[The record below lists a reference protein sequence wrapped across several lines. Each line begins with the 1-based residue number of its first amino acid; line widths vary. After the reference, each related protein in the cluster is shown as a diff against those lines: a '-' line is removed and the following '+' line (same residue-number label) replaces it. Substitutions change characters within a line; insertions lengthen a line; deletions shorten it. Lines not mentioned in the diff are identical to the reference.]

1 MRYWLLKTEP
11 DSFSI
16 RDLAASPGQATCWD
30 GVRNYQARNFMRD
43 DMQVGDRVLVYHSSV
58 DPPGVAGTAI
68 VVRPGYPD
76 HTAQDPEDHHYDP
89 KATVEN
95 PIWTMVDIRWE
106 RTFPELI
113 PLDEL
118 RNIDALSDMELLRRG
133 SRLSVQPVEKAE
145 FEAILKLAT
154 SKPDKQAAAKK
165 AADKKPAAKK
175 ASAKRP
181 AATKNPPRK

>member
-16 RDLAASPGQATCWD
+16 RDLAASPGQTTCWD

-58 DPPGVAGTAI
+58 DPPGVAGTATI
-68 VVRPGYPD
+68 VRPGYPD

-89 KATVEN
+89 KATAEN
-95 PIWTMVDIRWE
+95 TIWTTVDIRLGE
-106 RTFPELI
+106 IFPELI

-118 RNIDALSDMELLRRG
+118 RKIEALSGMELLRRG
-133 SRLSVQPVEKAE
+133 SRLSVQPVKKGE
-145 FEAILKLAT
+145 FEAILKLA
-154 SKPDKQAAAKK
+154 AN
-165 AADKKPAAKK
+165 KKPATRAKPIK
-175 ASAKRP
+175 KP
-181 AATKNPPRK
+181 WPK

>member
-16 RDLAASPGQATCWD
+16 RDLAASPGKTTCWD

-58 DPPGVAGTAI
+58 DPPGVVGTAI

-76 HTAQDPEDHHYDP
+76 HTARDPQDHHYDP

-113 PLDEL
+113 PLDDL
-118 RNIDALSDMELLRRG
+118 RKMEALSDMELLRRG
-133 SRLSVQPVEKAE
+133 SRLSVQPVKKHE
-145 FEAILKLAT
+145 FEAILRLAGASKPAKQPAAERAAARMPKT
-154 SKPDKQAAAKK
+154 SKK
-165 AADKKPAAKK
+165 
-175 ASAKRP
+175 
-181 AATKNPPRK
+181 PPRK